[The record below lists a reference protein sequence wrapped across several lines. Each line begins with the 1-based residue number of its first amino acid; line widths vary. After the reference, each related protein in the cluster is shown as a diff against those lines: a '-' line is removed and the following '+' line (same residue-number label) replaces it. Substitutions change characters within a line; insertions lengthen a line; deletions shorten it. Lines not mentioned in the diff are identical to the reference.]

1 MSAVFQVK
9 IEKLQLNIG
18 LYRKTDIKFA
28 LNTRKLTKKVTRQ
41 VTTQAGKNITNS
53 NSSYRCSISQLI
65 LINIKENSSE
75 F

>member
-28 LNTRKLTKKVTRQ
+28 LNTRKVTKKVTRQ
-41 VTTQAGKNITNS
+41 VTNYPGRKKHN
-53 NSSYRCSISQLI
+53 
-65 LINIKENSSE
+65 K
-75 F
+75 